1 MDPVMKI
8 PTTAKVLWSI
18 LMVILVVYE
27 GIAFVRLKRQH
38 VQFFQSTRE
47 MLLVAA
53 LVIVAL
59 AGVFVKSHQN
69 RG

>member
-1 MDPVMKI
+1 MKI

-18 LMVILVVYE
+18 LMVILVVYQ
-27 GIAFVRLKRQH
+27 GVAFVRLRRQH

-53 LVIVAL
+53 LVTVAL
-59 AGVFVKSHQN
+59 VGIFVKSYQN